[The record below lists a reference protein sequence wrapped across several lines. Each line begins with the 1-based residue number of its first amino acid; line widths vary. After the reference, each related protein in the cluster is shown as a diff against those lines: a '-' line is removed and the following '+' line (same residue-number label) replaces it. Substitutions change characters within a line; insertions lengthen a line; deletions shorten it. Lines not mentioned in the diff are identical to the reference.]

1 MKHRILS
8 TVLTAAALA
17 SVFASA
23 SVQAQDTTR
32 KDTTRK
38 VSTGDVVKPADLAT
52 VIASIDAIAAQTARF
67 QAISNLAAE
76 NVKLI
81 DVSAV
86 PESNDSLITAAVEK
100 NKGAL
105 EGLQKALEANAVLKD
120 VLSKNSPA
128 LTAQNVVAINVT
140 EDGAVQVF
148 YKKA

>member
-17 SVFASA
+17 SVFASH

-38 VSTGDVVKPADLAT
+38 EATGDVVKPADLAS

-67 QAISNLAAE
+67 QSISNLSAE

-81 DVSAV
+81 DVSTV
-86 PESNDSLITAAVEK
+86 PQSNDSLIAAAVEK

-105 EGLQKALEANAVLKD
+105 EGLQKALEANAVLKEI
-120 VLSKNSPA
+120 LAKNNPA
-128 LTAQNVVAINVT
+128 LTSANVVAINVT
-140 EDGAVQVF
+140 KEGAVEVF